1 MLGRREGAY
10 ETSNEPDTL
19 DALTRR
25 LAADLRKHVRMLD
38 SHELF
43 SKEWLNMVDSLVH
56 ISNIAL
62 MEHRLPRS
70 EGDST
75 LWEGDE
81 LTVRFLLEEG
91 KLNLC
96 LRLMHLYSSAVAAQA
111 PGTRTYAQWLAKT
124 AQDCGL
130 PDAETLQSRLLT
142 FEQCLGSLI
151 RCALEH
157 VEAVQT
163 CDLQELMEHAAE
175 VLTAAAAQPEGTLEF
190 DRTQATLVLRYL
202 NSVFGRIEQLGED
215 RIMQYVEKH
224 SLVRALMPITA
235 VQRVAPTF
243 VPAPHLHRFISS
255 VAICT
260 STTRNL
266 RATGSCQALPFLP
279 LHLTRKHSK
288 LIARHAALHSL
299 VLSPPLCTS
308 VALPRCHVTQQF
320 VHADT
325 QVLLKSFKVS
335 FLSALASDSEQR
347 KRFRPLLDVVE
358 RGY

>member
-1 MLGRREGAY
+1 LGLPTGRSRMLGRREGAY

-43 SKEWLNMVDSLVH
+43 SKEWLSMVDSLVH

-190 DRTQATLVLRYL
+190 DRTQATLVMRYL

-224 SLVRALMPITA
+224 SLIHLVCC
-235 VQRVAPTF
+235 
-243 VPAPHLHRFISS
+243 HLHKYHKELKSDGQLPGASF
-255 VAICT
+255 
-260 STTRNL
+260 L
-266 RATGSCQALPFLP
+266 ALAFD
-279 LHLTRKHSK
+279 TEAFQTDRK
-288 LIARHAALHSL
+288 
-299 VLSPPLCTS
+299 
-308 VALPRCHVTQQF
+308 QF

-335 FLSALASDSEQR
+335 FLSTLASDSEQR
-347 KRFRPLLDVVE
+347 KRLRPLLDVVE